1 MAAAK
6 VVEPGQTVRIK
17 PGGAYDEA
25 VVVDRSGAPG
35 LPITFTVDADDSSV
49 DRVYLSKS
57 LTIKGASHVAVRG
70 FYVRG
75 GIQVTRSADVELDRI
90 QSHLPQSDGLVVR
103 EGSTD
108 VLVSRSIVWGARI
121 EGGSQRTVLSRNELY
136 GSTRS
141 AVTVVDSPGTA
152 VTNNTLTGVCG
163 ATVSVSGGSDGSGLF
178 NNVVFSEEG
187 ASGCQSTEPRKGISV
202 SQSAASGIRA
212 DYNLFVG
219 HGEPVSPYSWSGTD
233 YASPAA
239 FHAATGQG
247 AQDLLPP
254 EGYEAGSMG
263 GPLAIDSADPSAPGV
278 LPTDPLGNPIAD
290 DPGVPNTGK
299 GGGFLDRGAYEAQDH
314 LSKVSMSIDK
324 TWAPVGTEVRV
335 EARSDSL
342 WPTAMTYQVD
352 FGDGTAPV
360 YTRQGDAEYATAT
373 HVYSAP
379 CECMVKVTAVN
390 GVGVKVS
397 TEQSTKVTPAGPLT
411 AAFTARQV
419 LPTSNSPYGSGPLTA
434 RFDARSTTAPWPVSG
449 MDIDFGDG
457 TTQHDNNLD
466 LIEHS
471 YSKPG
476 EYTATL
482 TVHDTQGTVST
493 ASRKVKVDYAASGYV
508 ATEPFR
514 LLDTR
519 STHSLIGSE
528 RYPVDLPVGF
538 RVPGHT
544 NSGGMSAAVLNVTVA
559 DATEDTHLSVW
570 PSGQPQPATSNV
582 NVRKGGTSSNTV
594 TVPVGADGRVVVK
607 LNSGYAALVVDFVGY
622 YQPNVGQRFS
632 PIAPTR
638 VADTR
643 ATGGALGGGQT
654 RTVKVAGVNGV
665 PADATAIA
673 FNLTGTGST
682 ENAHVIAY
690 PDPAKRPAT
699 SNLNLEPGKDKSNQ
713 AIVPVGPDG

>member
-1 MAAAK
+1 M
-6 VVEPGQTVRIK
+6 RIS
-17 PGGAYDEA
+17 PHGAHEEA
-25 VVVDRSGAPG
+25 VVIDRSGAPG
-35 LPITFTVDADDSSV
+35 RPITFTVDADDSS
-49 DRVYLSKS
+49 DDHVYFSKS
-57 LTIKGASHVAVRG
+57 LTIKGASHVTVRG
-70 FYVRG
+70 FYVGG

-90 QSHLPQSDGLVVR
+90 QSHSPQSDAIVVR

-108 VLVSRSIVWGARI
+108 VLVSRSIVWGARV
-121 EGGSQRTVLSRNELY
+121 EGGSQRTVLSRNEFY
-136 GSTRS
+136 GGVRS
-141 AVTVVDSPGTA
+141 AVTVVDSPGTT
-152 VTNNTLTGVCG
+152 VTNNTLTGECG

-178 NNVVFSEEG
+178 NNVVFSEED
-187 ASGCQSTEPRKGISV
+187 ASGCQSTEPRKGVSV
-202 SQSAASGIRA
+202 SRSAASGIRA

-219 HGEPVSPYSWSGTD
+219 HGKPVSPYSWSGTD
-233 YASPAA
+233 YPSPAA

-254 EGYEAGSMG
+254 EGYEVGRMG

-278 LPTDPLGNPIAD
+278 LPTDPIGNPIAD
-290 DPGVPNTGK
+290 DPRVPNTGK
-299 GGGFLDRGAYEAQDH
+299 DGGFLDRGAYETQDH

-324 TWAPVGTEVRV
+324 TWAPVGTEIKV
-335 EARSDSL
+335 EAWSDSL
-342 WPTAMTYQVD
+342 WPTAMTYRVD

-360 YTRQGDAEYATAT
+360 VTRQGEAEHATAT

-379 CECMVKVTAVN
+379 CECIVTVTAVN
-390 GVGVKVS
+390 GVGVQADTAKW
-397 TEQSTKVTPAGPLT
+397 TKITAAGPLT

-419 LPTSNSPYGSGPLTA
+419 LPTSDSPYGSGPLTA

-449 MDIDFGDG
+449 IDIDFGDG
-457 TTQHDNNLD
+457 TTQHDNNPD
-466 LIEHS
+466 VFEHS
-471 YSKPG
+471 YGKPG

-482 TVHDTQGTVST
+482 TVRDTRGAVST
-493 ASRKVKVDYAASGYV
+493 AMRSVKVDYAASGYV

-538 RVPGHT
+538 KVPGHT
-544 NSGGMSAAVLNVTVA
+544 HSGGMSAAVLNVTVT

-594 TVPVGADGRVVVK
+594 TVPVGSDGRVVAK

-622 YQPNVGQRFS
+622 YQPNAGQRFS
-632 PIAPTR
+632 PLAPTR
-638 VADTR
+638 VVDTR
-643 ATGGALGGGQT
+643 TAGGALGGGQT
-654 RTVKVAGVNGV
+654 RTVKVAGVNGI
-665 PADATAIA
+665 PADATAVA

-690 PDPAKRPAT
+690 PDPAKR
-699 SNLNLEPGKDKSNQ
+699 
-713 AIVPVGPDG
+713 